1 MNWGGIFKAIP
12 DDFGRCRTVSVRRAA
27 TKENPLVRRRARG
40 LGPPAS
46 GGNFGGAACGAP
58 LQRVQCVVCRYRY
71 RFAASTPPTSGPST
85 GTHA

>member
-1 MNWGGIFKAIP
+1 MISGDVEP
-12 DDFGRCRTVSVRRAA
+12 CRCGVRRQKKTPSRVAG
-27 TKENPLVRRRARG
+27 RG
-40 LGPPAS
+40 GWGPPAS